1 MANVADNEKLILGN
15 DNNLEIYHDQFTG
28 MNWMVANSP
37 LIMYSTG
44 NMWLGG
50 THIGIGNPGANEY
63 YVECTENAEVKL
75 YYDNGLKLATTAT
88 GINVTG
94 DATFA
99 DNGKAIFGTGS
110 DLQIY
115 SDGTHSYLKETG
127 SGNLWLGGA
136 NIGLGNPTASEYFVE
151 CINNGA
157 VKLYHDSAEKLAT
170 TATGIDVTGDVA
182 ATNVNATNVNATTVD
197 LGDWTITEASGS
209 LLFAN
214 EGVTKMKL
222 DSMGNLDV
230 VGAITPSAYIYSA
243 ASLIVNGKNP
253 LLAFDF
259 VNNYYRNLGV
269 DSTFSNSFTYSRAS
283 QARMTNSSGVI
294 VSVGSN
300 VPRLG
305 HHVWNGSAWVNE
317 GLLHESEAR
326 TNLVPH
332 SEDFSTTTN
341 FWGDVNRV
349 STIAIQPTVT
359 DPAGTNNAYLLTPQN
374 GALYLSD
381 NYETA
386 SIGLGNNTLS
396 AYFKK
401 PSSNALNHAV
411 LEFSNRAGYS
421 ATAVFNLSTI
431 SVDTTGS
438 HPSAATVLDA
448 NITDA
453 GNGWYRCSFTIDKLS
468 GLYAVHVA
476 GSTVPGNSSYNRNT
490 AGDGTSGILIFGAQL
505 EAGNTPSSYI
515 PTAGSAATRAAE
527 ILTVAAAKV
536 PNAGTKTPIEVSGTE
551 ILTNPGFDTDTDWSK
566 EAGWTINGGLIT
578 KAPGTASNAMYQTG
592 TFTVTPGKMYKV
604 EIDVTVG
611 QSGAGAVLCQFWGG
625 GGGDTDTSTATSSAY
640 GAGYVGTGLT
650 GTYTW
655 YIIPTINRSKVGL
668 ISAGGWDGTIN
679 SFSMKEVEPY
689 AISSHIKGTMNYIDT
704 GTTAEVVFWR
714 RYSAYN
720 YFYDLHLRTNTGR
733 QGQVGVAQRNSGN
746 ATTATSGDSV
756 YTPGLNLPYNIAGR
770 HSAAFVRGTNDGTLT
785 GIVNNVSSPHLPL
798 PDLTSINLSIA
809 PTYMGTIDT
818 FTMWDDEIGEAGSI
832 SITT

>member
-1 MANVADNEKLILGN
+1 MALTFDYQSSQISSTSDNDVSIAGDGKRGDNEKLILGN
-15 DNNLEIYHDQFTG
+15 DNNLEIYHDQYTG
-28 MNWMVANSP
+28 MNWVVANSP

-44 NMWLGG
+44 NAWLGG
-50 THIGIGNPGANEY
+50 SHIGIGNPGANEY
-63 YVECTENAEVKL
+63 YVQCTQNADVKL
-75 YYDNGLKLATTAT
+75 YYDNGLKLATTST

-94 DATFA
+94 
-99 DNGKAIFGTGS
+99 N
-110 DLQIY
+110 
-115 SDGTHSYLKETG
+115 
-127 SGNLWLGGA
+127 
-136 NIGLGNPTASEYFVE
+136 
-151 CINNGA
+151 
-157 VKLYHDSAEKLAT
+157 
-170 TATGIDVTGDVA
+170 VA
-182 ATNVNATNVNATTVD
+182 ATGNVTATNVNATTVD
-197 LGDWTITEASGS
+197 LGDWTVSEASGS

-214 EGVTKMKL
+214 QGVTKMKL

-243 ASLIVNGKNP
+243 AALIVNGKNP

-341 FWGDVNRV
+341 FWGPATGRT

-359 DPAGTNNAYLLTPQN
+359 DPTGTNNAYLFTPQN
-374 GALYLSD
+374 GGIVRHE
-381 NYETA
+381 NYEIA
-386 SIGLGNNTLS
+386 SFGLGNSTLS

-411 LEFSNRAGYS
+411 LEFSNGAGYT

-431 SVDTTGS
+431 SVDTTGA
-438 HPSAATVLDA
+438 HPTAATVLDA

-453 GNGWYRCSFTIDKLS
+453 GNGWYRCSFTINHMT
-468 GLYAVHVA
+468 GLYVIHVA

-679 SFSMKEVEPY
+679 SFSLKEVEPY
-689 AISSHIKGTMNYIDT
+689 AISSHMKGTLNYNDFSNYGAARFWIRQQYS
-704 GTTAEVVFWR
+704 TTYWNLGL
-714 RYSAYN
+714 S
-720 YFYDLHLRTNTGR
+720 TQTGR
-733 QGQVGVAQRNSGN
+733 QGQVSGFWRTGSTLPGSAGPNS
-746 ATTATSGDSV
+746 S
-756 YTPGLNLPYNIAGR
+756 YYPGINVPYNISIR
-770 HSAAFVRGTNDGTLT
+770 HTAAYTQLAVDGTSFAA
-785 GIVNNVSSPHLPL
+785 GNNTSSPHVAMPAQSGI
-798 PDLTSINLSIA
+798 DLQIA
-809 PTYMGTIDT
+809 DVYMGTIDA
-818 FTMWDDEIGEAGSI
+818 FTMWGEDIGAAGSE

>member
-1 MANVADNEKLILGN
+1 MALTFDYQSSQISSTSNNDVSITGDGKRGDNEKLILGN
-15 DNNLEIYHDQFTG
+15 DNNLEIYHDLFTG
-28 MNWMVANSP
+28 MNWLVANSP

-44 NMWLGG
+44 NAWLGG

-63 YVECTENAEVKL
+63 YVECTENADVKL
-75 YYDNGLKLATTAT
+75 YYDNGLKLATTST

-94 DATFA
+94 
-99 DNGKAIFGTGS
+99 N
-110 DLQIY
+110 
-115 SDGTHSYLKETG
+115 
-127 SGNLWLGGA
+127 
-136 NIGLGNPTASEYFVE
+136 
-151 CINNGA
+151 
-157 VKLYHDSAEKLAT
+157 
-170 TATGIDVTGDVA
+170 VA
-182 ATNVNATNVNATTVD
+182 ATGNVTATNVNATTVD
-197 LGDWTITEASGS
+197 LGDWTISEASGS

-243 ASLIVNGKNP
+243 AALIVNGKNP

-259 VNNYYRNLGV
+259 VNNYYRNMGV

-294 VSVGSN
+294 VSVGSS

-341 FWGDVNRV
+341 FWGDANRV

-374 GALYLSD
+374 GAINKHD
-381 NYETA
+381 NYETV
-386 SIGLGNNTLS
+386 SMPTGSTYTLS

-401 PSSNALNHAV
+401 PSSNALNHAS
-411 LEFSNRAGYS
+411 LEFSNRAGYT

-448 NITDA
+448 KITDA
-453 GNGWYRCSFTIDKLS
+453 GNGWYRCSFTIDHLS
-468 GLYAVHVA
+468 GLYAIHVA

-551 ILTNPGFDTDTDWSK
+551 MLTNPGFNTDTDWYK
-566 EAGWTINGGLIT
+566 DAGWTINGGLIT
-578 KAPGTASNAMYQTG
+578 KAAGTASNAMYQTG
-592 TFTVTPGKMYKV
+592 TFTATPGKMYKV

-611 QSGAGAVLCQFWGG
+611 QSGSGAVLCQFWGG
-625 GGGDTDTSTATSSAY
+625 GGGDTDTSPAASSAY
-640 GAGYVGTGLT
+640 GAGYIGTTST

-668 ISAGGWDGTIN
+668 ISAGGWDGTVN
-679 SFSMKEVEPY
+679 SFSLKEVEPY

-704 GTTAEVVFWR
+704 GATAEVVFWR

-720 YFYDLHLRTNTGR
+720 YYYDLHLRTNTGR

-746 ATTATSGDSV
+746 ATLAISADSV

-770 HSAAFVRGTNDGTLT
+770 HSAAFVQGTNNGTLT
-785 GIVNNVSSPHLPL
+785 SIVNNVSSPHLPL

-809 PTYMGTIDT
+809 PVYMGTIDT

>member
-1 MANVADNEKLILGN
+1 MALTFDYQSSQISSTSDNDVSITGDGKRGDNEKLILGN

-44 NMWLGG
+44 NAWLGG

-63 YVECTENAEVKL
+63 YVQCTENAEVKL

-88 GINVTG
+88 GI
-94 DATFA
+94 
-99 DNGKAIFGTGS
+99 
-110 DLQIY
+110 
-115 SDGTHSYLKETG
+115 
-127 SGNLWLGGA
+127 
-136 NIGLGNPTASEYFVE
+136 
-151 CINNGA
+151 
-157 VKLYHDSAEKLAT
+157 
-170 TATGIDVTGDVA
+170 DVTGDVA
-182 ATNVNATNVNATTVD
+182 ATGNVTATNVNATTVD

-214 EGVTKMKL
+214 ENVTKMKL

-269 DSTFSNSFTYSRAS
+269 DSTFNNSFTYSRAS

-381 NYETA
+381 NYETL
-386 SIGLGNNTLS
+386 SMPTGNTYTLS

-411 LEFSNRAGYS
+411 LEISNRAGYS

-431 SVDTTGS
+431 SVDSIGS
-438 HPSAATVLDA
+438 HPNAATVLDT

-453 GNGWYRCSFTIDKLS
+453 GNGWYRCSFTIDHLA
-468 GLYAVHVA
+468 GLYAIHVG
-476 GSTVPGNSSYNRNT
+476 GSTVPGYSSYNRNT
-490 AGDGTSGILIFGAQL
+490 AGDGTSGILIFGAQH
-505 EAGNTPSSYI
+505 EAGNTPSGYI

-551 ILTNPGFDTDTDWSK
+551 MLTNPGFDTDTDWYK
-566 EAGWTINGGLIT
+566 DAGWTIANGLVT
-578 KAPGTASNAMYQTG
+578 KAAGGASNAMYQEG

-611 QSGAGAVLCQFWGG
+611 QSGSGAIICQFWGG
-625 GGGDTDTSTATSSAY
+625 GGGDTDTSPAMSSVY
-640 GAGYVGTGLT
+640 GAGYVNTGST

-668 ISAGGWDGTIN
+668 ISTGGWDGTIN
-679 SFSMKEVEPY
+679 SFSLKEVEPY

-704 GTTAEVVFWR
+704 GSTAEVVFWS

-720 YFYDLHLRTNTGR
+720 YYYDLHLRTNTGR
-733 QGQVGVAQRNSGN
+733 QGQVGVAQRQAGNSN
-746 ATTATSGDSV
+746 IAYSGDSV

-770 HSAAFVRGTNDGTLT
+770 HSAAFVRGAFDGTLT
-785 GIVNNVSSPHLPL
+785 GILNNTSSPHVSL

>member
-1 MANVADNEKLILGN
+1 MLI
-15 DNNLEIYHDQFTG
+15 
-28 MNWMVANSP
+28 
-37 LIMYSTG
+37 
-44 NMWLGG
+44 
-50 THIGIGNPGANEY
+50 
-63 YVECTENAEVKL
+63 
-75 YYDNGLKLATTAT
+75 
-88 GINVTG
+88 
-94 DATFA
+94 
-99 DNGKAIFGTGS
+99 
-110 DLQIY
+110 
-115 SDGTHSYLKETG
+115 
-127 SGNLWLGGA
+127 
-136 NIGLGNPTASEYFVE
+136 
-151 CINNGA
+151 
-157 VKLYHDSAEKLAT
+157 
-170 TATGIDVTGDVA
+170 
-182 ATNVNATNVNATTVD
+182 
-197 LGDWTITEASGS
+197 
-209 LLFAN
+209 
-214 EGVTKMKL
+214 
-222 DSMGNLDV
+222 
-230 VGAITPSAYIYSA
+230 
-243 ASLIVNGKNP
+243 
-253 LLAFDF
+253 
-259 VNNYYRNLGV
+259 
-269 DSTFSNSFTYSRAS
+269 
-283 QARMTNSSGVI
+283 
-294 VSVGSN
+294 
-300 VPRLG
+300 
-305 HHVWNGSAWVNE
+305 
-317 GLLHESEAR
+317 
-326 TNLVPH
+326 
-332 SEDFSTTTN
+332 
-341 FWGDVNRV
+341 
-349 STIAIQPTVT
+349 
-359 DPAGTNNAYLLTPQN
+359 
-374 GALYLSD
+374 
-381 NYETA
+381 
-386 SIGLGNNTLS
+386 
-396 AYFKK
+396 
-401 PSSNALNHAV
+401 
-411 LEFSNRAGYS
+411 
-421 ATAVFNLSTI
+421 
-431 SVDTTGS
+431 
-438 HPSAATVLDA
+438 
-448 NITDA
+448 
-453 GNGWYRCSFTIDKLS
+453 
-468 GLYAVHVA
+468 HVA

-704 GTTAEVVFWR
+704 GSTAEVVFWS

-720 YFYDLHLRTNTGR
+720 YYYDLHLRTNTGR

-746 ATTATSGDSV
+746 STIAYSGDSV

-770 HSAAFVRGTNDGTLT
+770 HSAAFVRGAFDGTLT
-785 GIVNNVSSPHLPL
+785 GILNNTSSPHLPL

>member
-1 MANVADNEKLILGN
+1 MALTFDYQSSQISSTSNNNVSITGDGKRADNEKLILGD

-37 LIMYSTG
+37 LIMYSLG

-50 THIGIGNPGANEY
+50 SHIGIGNPGANEY
-63 YVECTENAEVKL
+63 YVECTENADVKL
-75 YYDNGLKLATTAT
+75 YYDNGLKLATTST
-88 GINVTG
+88 GISVTG
-94 DATFA
+94 
-99 DNGKAIFGTGS
+99 N
-110 DLQIY
+110 
-115 SDGTHSYLKETG
+115 
-127 SGNLWLGGA
+127 
-136 NIGLGNPTASEYFVE
+136 
-151 CINNGA
+151 
-157 VKLYHDSAEKLAT
+157 
-170 TATGIDVTGDVA
+170 VA
-182 ATNVNATNVNATTVD
+182 ATGNVTATNVNATTVD

-209 LLFAN
+209 LLFEN
-214 EGVTKMKL
+214 QSVTKMKL

-326 TNLVPH
+326 TNLIPH

-341 FWGDVNRV
+341 FWGDANRV

-359 DPAGTNNAYLLTPQN
+359 DPAGANNAYLLTPQN
-374 GALYLSD
+374 GAIYLSD
-381 NYETA
+381 NFDTP
-386 SIGLGNNTLS
+386 GLVLGNMTLS

-438 HPSAATVLDA
+438 HPNAATVLDT

-453 GNGWYRCSFTIDKLS
+453 GNGWYRCSFTIDYLAS
-468 GLYAVHVA
+468 MYAIHVG
-476 GSTVPGNSSYNRNT
+476 GSTVPGNGPYNRLT

-551 ILTNPGFDTDTDWSK
+551 MLTNPGFDTDTDWYK
-566 EAGWTINGGLIT
+566 DAGWTIANGVLS
-578 KAPGTASNAMYQTG
+578 KEPGSASSTAFQYSS
-592 TFTVTPGKMYKV
+592 FTPGKMYKV
-604 EIDVTVG
+604 EVDVTVG
-611 QSGAGAVLCQFWGG
+611 SPGGAVVAQMYGG
-625 GGGDTDTSTATSSAY
+625 GGGDTDPNNSSAT
-640 GAGYVGTGLT
+640 GVGYIGTPT
-650 GTYTW
+650 AGTYTW
-655 YIIPTINRSKVGL
+655 YIVPSINRSKLG
-668 ISAGGWDGTIN
+668 IATAGGWYATIT
-679 SFSMKEVEPY
+679 SVSVKEVEPY

-704 GTTAEVVFWR
+704 GSTAEVVFWT

-720 YFYDLHLRTNTGR
+720 YYYDLHLRTNTGR
-733 QGQVGVAQRNSGN
+733 QGQVGVAQRNAGN
-746 ATTATSGDSV
+746 STIAYSGDSV

-770 HSAAFVRGTNDGTLT
+770 HSAAFVRGAFDGTLT
-785 GIVNNVSSPHLPL
+785 GNLNNTSSPHVSL

-809 PTYMGTIDT
+809 PVYMGTIDT

>member
-1 MANVADNEKLILGN
+1 MALTFDYQSSQISSTSDNDVSIIGDGKRGDNEKLILGD
-15 DNNLEIYHDQFTG
+15 DNNLEIYHDQITG
-28 MNWMVANSP
+28 LNWVVANSP

-44 NMWLGG
+44 NAWLGG

-75 YYDNGLKLATTAT
+75 YYDNGLKLATTST

-94 DATFA
+94 
-99 DNGKAIFGTGS
+99 N
-110 DLQIY
+110 
-115 SDGTHSYLKETG
+115 
-127 SGNLWLGGA
+127 
-136 NIGLGNPTASEYFVE
+136 
-151 CINNGA
+151 
-157 VKLYHDSAEKLAT
+157 
-170 TATGIDVTGDVA
+170 VT
-182 ATNVNATNVNATTVD
+182 ATNVNATTVD
-197 LGDWTITEASGS
+197 LGDWTISEASGS

-243 ASLIVNGKNP
+243 AALIVNGKTP

-269 DSTFSNSFTYSRAS
+269 DSTFSNSITYSRAS

-294 VSVGSN
+294 VSVGSG

-341 FWGDVNRV
+341 FWGPLTT

-359 DPAGTNNAYLLTPQN
+359 DPTGTNNAYLYTPQN
-374 GALYLSD
+374 GGIGHQQ
-381 NYETA
+381 NYENV
-386 SIGLGNNTLS
+386 SIPSGNTYTLS

-411 LEFSNRAGYS
+411 LAFSNNSGYG
-421 ATAVFNLSTI
+421 AVAVFNLSTI
-431 SVDTTGS
+431 SVDTTGT
-438 HPSAATVLDA
+438 HPTAAAVLDA

-453 GNGWYRCSFTIDKLS
+453 GNGWYRCSYTINHMA
-468 GLYAVHVA
+468 GMWVVHVG
-476 GSTVPGNSSYNRNT
+476 GSTVPGYGAYSRNT
-490 AGDGTSGILIFGAQL
+490 AGDGTSGILIFGAQC

-551 ILTNPGFDTDTDWSK
+551 MLTNPGFDTDTDWTK
-566 EAGWTINGGLIT
+566 EAGWTIAYGVAT
-578 KAPGTASNAMYQTG
+578 KAVGTASGALWQDG

-611 QSGAGAVLCQFWGG
+611 QSGSGAVLCQFFGG
-625 GGGDTDTSTATSSAY
+625 GGGDTDTSPATSTGY
-640 GAGYVGTGLT
+640 GAGYVGTTST

-668 ISAGGWDGTIN
+668 ISTGGWDGTIN
-679 SFSMKEVEPY
+679 SFSLKEVEPY

-704 GTTAEVVFWR
+704 GSTAEVVFWT

-720 YFYDLHLRTNTGR
+720 YFYDLHLRTDTGL
-733 QGQVGVAQRNSGN
+733 QGQVGVAQRNDGN
-746 ATTATSGDSV
+746 STLAISGDSV

-770 HSAAFVRGTNDGTLT
+770 HSAAFVRGTFGGTLT
-785 GIVNNVSSPHLPL
+785 SIVNNVSSPHLPL

-809 PTYMGTIDT
+809 PAYMGTIDT

>member
-1 MANVADNEKLILGN
+1 MALTFDYQSSQISSTSDNDVIITGDGKRGDNEKLILGN

-28 MNWMVANSP
+28 MNWVVANSP

-44 NMWLGG
+44 NAWLGG
-50 THIGIGNPGANEY
+50 THIGMGNPGANEY
-63 YVECTENAEVKL
+63 YVECTQNAEVKL
-75 YYDNGLKLATTAT
+75 YYDNGLKLATTST

-94 DATFA
+94 
-99 DNGKAIFGTGS
+99 N
-110 DLQIY
+110 
-115 SDGTHSYLKETG
+115 
-127 SGNLWLGGA
+127 
-136 NIGLGNPTASEYFVE
+136 
-151 CINNGA
+151 
-157 VKLYHDSAEKLAT
+157 
-170 TATGIDVTGDVA
+170 VA
-182 ATNVNATNVNATTVD
+182 ATGNVTATNVNATTVD
-197 LGDWTITEASGS
+197 LGDWTISEASGS

-214 EGVTKMKL
+214 QGVTKMKL

-341 FWGDVNRV
+341 FWGPATGRT

-359 DPAGTNNAYLLTPQN
+359 DPTGTNNAYLFTPQD
-374 GALYLSD
+374 GAIGHQE
-381 NYETA
+381 NYEGV
-386 SIGLGNNTLS
+386 SIPTGNTYTLS

-411 LEFSNRAGYS
+411 LGFSNGSGYS
-421 ATAVFNLSTI
+421 AVAVFNLSTI
-431 SVDTTGS
+431 SVDTTGT

-453 GNGWYRCSFTIDKLS
+453 GNGWYRCSYTINHMS
-468 GLYAVHVA
+468 GLYVVHVA
-476 GSTVPGNSSYNRNT
+476 GSTVPGNSTYNRNT
-490 AGDGTSGILIFGAQL
+490 AGDGISGILIFGAQC

-551 ILTNPGFDTDTDWSK
+551 MLTNSGFDTDTDWYK
-566 EAGWTINGGLIT
+566 DAGWTINGGLIT
-578 KAPGTASNAMYQTG
+578 KAADGASNSMYQTG

-611 QSGAGAVLCQFWGG
+611 QSGGGAVLCQFWGG
-625 GGGDTDTSTATSSAY
+625 GGGDTDTSPATSSAY
-640 GAGYVGTGLT
+640 GAGYIETTST

-655 YIIPTINRSKVGL
+655 YIIPTISRSKVGL

-679 SFSMKEVEPY
+679 SFSLKEVEPY

-704 GTTAEVVFWR
+704 DSYGEVVFWR

-720 YFYDLHLRTNTGR
+720 YYYELNLRTNTGR
-733 QGQVGVAQRNSGN
+733 QGQVGVGQRNSGN
-746 ATTATSGDSV
+746 STLAISGDSV

-770 HSAAFVRGTNDGTLT
+770 HSAAFVQGTYDGTLT
-785 GIVNNVSSPHLPL
+785 SIVNNVSSPHLPL

>member
-1 MANVADNEKLILGN
+1 MALTFDYQASQISSTSDNDVSIAGDGKRGDNEKLILGN
-15 DNNLEIYHDQFTG
+15 DNNLEIYHDQYTG
-28 MNWMVANSP
+28 MNWVVANSP

-44 NMWLGG
+44 NAWLGG
-50 THIGIGNPGANEY
+50 SHIGIGNPGANEY
-63 YVECTENAEVKL
+63 YVQCTQNADVKL
-75 YYDNGLKLATTAT
+75 YYDNGLKLATTST

-94 DATFA
+94 
-99 DNGKAIFGTGS
+99 N
-110 DLQIY
+110 
-115 SDGTHSYLKETG
+115 
-127 SGNLWLGGA
+127 
-136 NIGLGNPTASEYFVE
+136 
-151 CINNGA
+151 
-157 VKLYHDSAEKLAT
+157 
-170 TATGIDVTGDVA
+170 VA
-182 ATNVNATNVNATTVD
+182 ATGNVTATNVNATTVD
-197 LGDWTITEASGS
+197 LGDWTISEASGS

-214 EGVTKMKL
+214 QGVTKMKL

-294 VSVGSN
+294 VSVGSG

-374 GALYLSD
+374 GELYLSD

-438 HPSAATVLDA
+438 HPSSATVLDA

-468 GLYAVHVA
+468 GLFAVHVA
-476 GSTVPGNSSYNRNT
+476 GSTVPGSSSYNRVT

-551 ILTNPGFDTDTDWSK
+551 MVTNPGFDTDTDWSM

-578 KAPGTASNAMYQTG
+578 KAAGGSSNAMWQTG

-625 GGGDTDTSTATSSAY
+625 GGGDTDTSLVTAY
-640 GAGYVGTGLT
+640 GAGYIGTDV

-679 SFSMKEVEPY
+679 SFSLKEVEPY

-704 GTTAEVVFWR
+704 GTTQEVVFWR
-714 RYSAYN
+714 RYQAYN

-733 QGQVGVAQRNSGN
+733 QGQVGVAQRKSGN
-746 ATTATSGDSV
+746 ATTALTADSV

-770 HSAAFVRGTNDGTLT
+770 HSAAFVRGTNNGTLT
-785 GIVNNVSSPHLPL
+785 DIVNNVSSPHVSL

-809 PTYMGTIDT
+809 PIYMGTIDT

>member
-1 MANVADNEKLILGN
+1 MALTFDYQSSQISSTSDNDVSIIGDGKRGDNEKLILGD
-15 DNNLEIYHDQFTG
+15 DNNLEIYHDQITG
-28 MNWMVANSP
+28 LNWVVANSP

-44 NMWLGG
+44 NAWLGG

-75 YYDNGLKLATTAT
+75 YYDNGLKLATTST

-94 DATFA
+94 
-99 DNGKAIFGTGS
+99 N
-110 DLQIY
+110 
-115 SDGTHSYLKETG
+115 
-127 SGNLWLGGA
+127 
-136 NIGLGNPTASEYFVE
+136 
-151 CINNGA
+151 
-157 VKLYHDSAEKLAT
+157 
-170 TATGIDVTGDVA
+170 VT
-182 ATNVNATNVNATTVD
+182 ATNVNATTVD
-197 LGDWTITEASGS
+197 LGDWTISEASGS

-243 ASLIVNGKNP
+243 AALIVNGKTP

-269 DSTFSNSFTYSRAS
+269 DSTFSNSITYSRAS

-294 VSVGSN
+294 VSVGSG

-341 FWGDVNRV
+341 FWGPLTT

-359 DPAGTNNAYLLTPQN
+359 DPTGTNNAYLYTPQN
-374 GALYLSD
+374 GGIGHQQ
-381 NYETA
+381 NYENV
-386 SIGLGNNTLS
+386 SIPSGNTYTLS

-411 LEFSNRAGYS
+411 LAFSNNSGYG
-421 ATAVFNLSTI
+421 AVAVFNLSTI
-431 SVDTTGS
+431 SVDTTGT
-438 HPSAATVLDA
+438 HPTAAAVLDA

-453 GNGWYRCSFTIDKLS
+453 GNGWYRCSYTINHMA
-468 GLYAVHVA
+468 GMWVVHVG
-476 GSTVPGNSSYNRNT
+476 GSTVPGYGAYSRNT
-490 AGDGTSGILIFGAQL
+490 AGDGTSGILIFGAQC

-551 ILTNPGFDTDTDWSK
+551 MLTNPGFDTDTDWYK
-566 EAGWTINGGLIT
+566 EAGWTIANGVAT
-578 KAPGTASNAMYQTG
+578 KAVGTASGALWQDG
-592 TFTVTPGKMYKV
+592 TFTVTPGKMYKA

-611 QSGAGAVLCQFWGG
+611 QSGSGAVICQFWGG
-625 GGGDTDTSTATSSAY
+625 GGGDTDTSPATSSGY

-679 SFSMKEVEPY
+679 SFSLKEVEPY
-689 AISSHIKGTMNYIDT
+689 AISSHMKGTLNYNDFGITGAVLFWIRQQYSTTYMNLELST
-704 GTTAEVVFWR
+704 Q
-714 RYSAYN
+714 
-720 YFYDLHLRTNTGR
+720 TGR
-733 QGQVGVAQRNSGN
+733 TGQVSGRWRTGGTLPGSYGPNS
-746 ATTATSGDSV
+746 S
-756 YTPGLNLPYNIAGR
+756 YYPGINVPYNISIRHTAAYTQLAIDGSSIAAG
-770 HSAAFVRGTNDGTLT
+770 
-785 GIVNNVSSPHLPL
+785 NNTSSPHVGMPAQ
-798 PDLTSINLSIA
+798 SGINLQIA
-809 PTYMGTIDT
+809 DYYMGTIDT
-818 FTMWDDEIGEAGSI
+818 FTMWGEDIGAAGSE

>member
-1 MANVADNEKLILGN
+1 
-15 DNNLEIYHDQFTG
+15 
-28 MNWMVANSP
+28 
-37 LIMYSTG
+37 
-44 NMWLGG
+44 
-50 THIGIGNPGANEY
+50 
-63 YVECTENAEVKL
+63 
-75 YYDNGLKLATTAT
+75 
-88 GINVTG
+88 
-94 DATFA
+94 
-99 DNGKAIFGTGS
+99 
-110 DLQIY
+110 
-115 SDGTHSYLKETG
+115 
-127 SGNLWLGGA
+127 
-136 NIGLGNPTASEYFVE
+136 
-151 CINNGA
+151 
-157 VKLYHDSAEKLAT
+157 
-170 TATGIDVTGDVA
+170 
-182 ATNVNATNVNATTVD
+182 
-197 LGDWTITEASGS
+197 
-209 LLFAN
+209 
-214 EGVTKMKL
+214 
-222 DSMGNLDV
+222 
-230 VGAITPSAYIYSA
+230 
-243 ASLIVNGKNP
+243 
-253 LLAFDF
+253 
-259 VNNYYRNLGV
+259 
-269 DSTFSNSFTYSRAS
+269 
-283 QARMTNSSGVI
+283 MTNSSGVI
-294 VSVGSN
+294 VSVGSG

-341 FWGDVNRV
+341 FWGPATGRT

-359 DPAGTNNAYLLTPQN
+359 DPTGTNNAYLFTPQN
-374 GALYLSD
+374 GGIVRHE
-381 NYETA
+381 NYEIA
-386 SIGLGNNTLS
+386 SFGLGNSTLS

-411 LEFSNRAGYS
+411 LEFSNGAGYT

-431 SVDTTGS
+431 SVDTTGA
-438 HPSAATVLDA
+438 HPTAATVLDA

-453 GNGWYRCSFTIDKLS
+453 GNGWYRCSFTINHLS
-468 GLYAVHVA
+468 GLYVIHVA

-592 TFTVTPGKMYKV
+592 TFTATPGKMYKV

-640 GAGYVGTGLT
+640 GAGYIGTAST

-679 SFSMKEVEPY
+679 SFSLKEVEPY

-704 GTTAEVVFWR
+704 GTTAEAGFLER
-714 RYSAYN
+714 DHSAYN

-733 QGQVGVAQRNSGN
+733 QGQVR
-746 ATTATSGDSV
+746 
-756 YTPGLNLPYNIAGR
+756 L
-770 HSAAFVRGTNDGTLT
+770 
-785 GIVNNVSSPHLPL
+785 
-798 PDLTSINLSIA
+798 
-809 PTYMGTIDT
+809 
-818 FTMWDDEIGEAGSI
+818 
-832 SITT
+832 